1 MSNAVRFTQKIA
13 IQTFQVYALLLIALS
28 SAALAGCSG
37 LVSSSN
43 TAPPSTL
50 AITNV
55 QTASVTTSSSQVVWT
70 TNVAAD
76 SSVDYGTTTSYGNS
90 TPVDSTMVTSHQMTL
105 SGLAAGTTYYYQ
117 VNSTD
122 SKGNHG
128 HGGNRFNTTGFSLSG
143 AITPTAAG
151 NGATVALNGATSA
164 SATADSSGNYA
175 FAGLANGTYTIAPSH
190 AGFTFTP
197 GSKSMAVNG
206 ANVTGV
212 NFTAT
217 ATTVA
222 PSVTSLNPTSGV
234 LGTPVTI
241 TGANFGTT
249 QGTSSVAFNGIGA
262 TPTSWSATSIAVPV
276 PAGATTGNVVVTVGG
291 VASNGV
297 SFTVTVPT
305 PSITSL
311 DTTGWLVGTS
321 VTIGGANF
329 GATQGTSTVKFN
341 GTAAT
346 ATSWSAA
353 SITAAVPSGAT
364 TGNVVV
370 TVSGVASN
378 GVSFTVQA
386 DIIPPTVPAGLTATA
401 ISSSQI
407 NLSWTASTDN
417 VGVTGYNVYR
427 GGTKIGTAPG
437 TTYQDAGLSASASY
451 TYNVSAFDAASN
463 TSAQSAGASATTQAS
478 GGGGGIPTTLG
489 WYQIPNTTGPACP
502 SGFTG
507 CANVVAAWSGGI
519 ADTTRNRLILWG
531 GGHTDYNGNEVYAL
545 DLNTLTFARLN
556 NPSTPAGSCVAA
568 NPDGTPNSR
577 HTYGGLAYLPS
588 TD

>member
-1 MSNAVRFTQKIA
+1 MPNFCPLGNQNQCPISGRLTSCYLATGDSHFVWIRTSSTSSTLVDALGPASSLPLEHARRLEQENRNLEDGFMYHRSGVFL
-13 IQTFQVYALLLIALS
+13 FALLLAS
-28 SAALAGCSG
+28 FGFVGCSG
-37 LVSSSN
+37 LVAGNSGN
-43 TAPPSTL
+43 PPPPSTL
-50 AITNV
+50 VITNV
-55 QTASVTTSSSQVVWT
+55 QNGSVTTSSSQVVWT
-70 TNVAAD
+70 TNVPAD
-76 SSVDYGTTTSYGNS
+76 SSVDFGTTTAYGTS
-90 TPVDSTMVTSHQMTL
+90 TPVNSGMVTSHQMTL
-105 SGLAAGTTYYYQ
+105 SSLAAGTTYYYQ

-128 HGGNRFNTTGFSLSG
+128 HGGNKFNTTGFSLSG

-222 PSVTSLNPTSGV
+222 PSITSLNPTSGV

-297 SFTVTVPT
+297 NFTVPVPT

-311 DTTGWLVGTS
+311 NPTAGLVGTS

-346 ATSWSAA
+346 ATSWSVA

-370 TVSGVASN
+370 TVGGAASN

-386 DIIPPTVPAGLTATA
+386 DTTPPTVPAGLTATA

-407 NLSWTASTDN
+407 NLAWTASTDN
-417 VGVTGYNVYR
+417 VGVTGYNLY
-427 GGTKIGTAPG
+427 
-437 TTYQDAGLSASASY
+437 
-451 TYNVSAFDAASN
+451 
-463 TSAQSAGASATTQAS
+463 
-478 GGGGGIPTTLG
+478 
-489 WYQIPNTTGPACP
+489 
-502 SGFTG
+502 
-507 CANVVAAWSGGI
+507 
-519 ADTTRNRLILWG
+519 
-531 GGHTDYNGNEVYAL
+531 
-545 DLNTLTFARLN
+545 
-556 NPSTPAGSCVAA
+556 
-568 NPDGTPNSR
+568 
-577 HTYGGLAYLPS
+577 
-588 TD
+588 